1 MRNPKENVL
10 SFFNII
16 FENQPWAHSLENILD
31 YANQY
36 FILMNKFKKLYPK
49 NILII
54 KHSDLVLNKEKV
66 LENIFYFLKMKK
78 NIIKNPVTKS
88 FFGTTESQW
97 QVRQKVSDRFLNRY
111 SKDYYILDK
120 YLKKYEWLNQ

>member
-1 MRNPKENVL
+1 
-10 SFFNII
+10 
-16 FENQPWAHSLENILD
+16 
-31 YANQY
+31 
-36 FILMNKFKKLYPK
+36 MNKFKKLYPR
-49 NILII
+49 NILTI

-78 NIIKNPVTKS
+78 NTIKSPHTKS

-97 QVRQKVSDRFLNRY
+97 QIRQKVSNKFLNRY